1 MERFKELIDRRHGYA
16 KEWKIRTGRK
26 VLGYLCS
33 YVPEEI
39 IVAAGVLPVRIFGS
53 HEPQDVAE
61 KHIYSMFCPFCRDCL
76 AQGLLGRY
84 DYLDGLV
91 MAHSCMHLR
100 QTYFSWA
107 INIPLSYTHYIGM
120 PAKPQSL
127 LAKKFL
133 TGELEDFKESLEE
146 WTGKT
151 IGNKELDEGIEILNH
166 NRQLLGEI
174 YELRKEEIPPLT
186 GAEAMEMVLSSQ
198 IIDKADHNN
207 LLGEYLDEIKQR
219 KGKGEGDQVRLMII
233 GSENDDTEMIRL
245 AESLG
250 AIVVIDDHC
259 TGTRYFWNEVIP
271 EGDRLSAIATRY
283 LARPRCPQKDFE
295 TRSRLPHITQL
306 VKDYNVHGAIV
317 IQQKFCDP
325 HELDIPIIMNY
336 LKEELNT
343 PSLFLEFDVTMPAG
357 QLRTRIEAFIE
368 TLQLEIV

>member
-1 MERFKELIDRRHGYA
+1 MESFKELIDNRHEYA
-16 KEWKIRTGRK
+16 SEWKKRTGGK

-39 IVAAGVLPVRIFGS
+39 AVAAGVLPVRIFGS

-61 KHIYSMFCPFCRDCL
+61 KHLYSVVCPFCRDCL

-100 QTYFSWA
+100 QTYFSWKT
-107 INIPLSYTHYIGM
+107 NIPLSYTCYIGM
-120 PAKPQSL
+120 PSKPQSP

-133 TGELEDFKESLEE
+133 KGELEDFKESLEE

-151 IGNKELDEGIEILNH
+151 TGNKELDEGIEVLNQ
-166 NRQLLGEI
+166 NRRLLREI
-174 YELRKEEIPPLT
+174 YELRKDEIPPLT
-186 GAEAMEMVLSSQ
+186 GAEAMEIVLSSQ
-198 IIDKADHNN
+198 VVDKTEHSNR
-207 LLGEYLDEIKQR
+207 LSKYLEEIKQR
-219 KGKGEGDQVRLMII
+219 SGKGEKDQVRLMVI
-233 GSENDDTEMIRL
+233 GSENDDTEMIKL

-250 AIVVIDDHC
+250 GIVVIDDHC

-271 EGDRLSAIATRY
+271 EEDRLSAIATRY
-283 LARPRCPQKDFE
+283 LDRPRCPQQDFE
-295 TRSRLPHITQL
+295 TRSRLPHIAQL
-306 VKDYNVHGAIV
+306 VKGYNVHGAIV

-343 PSLFLEFDVTMPAG
+343 PSLFLEFDVTFPAG
-357 QLRTRIEAFIE
+357 QFRTRIEAFIE
-368 TLQLEIV
+368 TLQLEVV